1 MIKSPYKLSKTFKKF
16 DKFKLN
22 FLKKIYSNLFLCRY
36 VEELIQKQYPNQKMK
51 TPTHLG
57 IGQEAISVGVC
68 SNLNKNDSIFC
79 HHRSHLPYI
88 AVGGNVYKLFCELLG
103 KKDGTSGGKGGSVHL
118 TDKKKGYLGSTA
130 ILAQSLGLS
139 VGAGLANKIKK
150 NKNISV
156 SFFGNSSLEEGVAYE
171 VLNFASLKNIPTLF
185 VYENNFY
192 STEMPN
198 FKGYMQNVDYKK
210 IISSLNIEY
219 YKIDGNDVSEVYM
232 KIKEVLKKIKKDS
245 KPIFIEFITYRWL
258 EHCGP
263 YYDYEQ
269 NRNYRSKKE
278 IDYWKKSCPVL
289 NFRRYIKKRF
299 TNIDLAKLEE
309 KISKKVDQDFM
320 KASKSE
326 LPMKSEVFKN
336 V

>member
-1 MIKSPYKLSKTFKKF
+1 MIKSPYNLNKTYRKF
-16 DKFKLN
+16 NNFNLN

-36 VEELIQKQYPNQKMK
+36 VEELIRKEYPNQKMK

-68 SNLNKNDSIFC
+68 SNLKKFDTIFC
-79 HHRSHLPYI
+79 HHRSHLPFI
-88 AVGGNVYKLFCELLG
+88 AAGGNIYKLFCELMG
-103 KKDGTSGGKGGSVHL
+103 KKNGTSGGKGGSVHL
-118 TDKKKGYLGSTA
+118 SDKKKGYLGSTA

-150 NKNISV
+150 NKNVSV

-171 VLNFASLKNIPTLF
+171 VLNFASLKKIPTLF
-185 VYENNFY
+185 IYENNFY

-232 KIKEVLKKIKKDS
+232 KTKEVLKKIKKDS
-245 KPIFIEFITYRWL
+245 RPIFIEFITYRWL

-269 NRNYRSKKE
+269 NRNYRLKKE

-299 TNIDLAKLEE
+299 MNTDLAKLEN
-309 KISKKVDQDFM
+309 KISKKIDKDFM

-326 LPMKSEVFKN
+326 LPKKSEVFIN